1 MAASIGE
8 QLRLA
13 REARGIGLREICDQ
27 TRISVHYLEAI
38 EADDYKRLPGGVFN
52 RSFIKAYAKCV
63 GYDER
68 EAIEGY
74 TRYLREHGDEVAD
87 EVNTHP
93 MHSKVYTD
101 TPATRS
107 PVLTVVLAILILAIL
122 TAAALAALH
131 WFQKRAANQLFAPTQ
146 QQVNAVLFAP
156 KERYVY
162 SFRTKPVVP
171 LRQERDVNAAA
182 LLHRTPNGVTR
193 FLFRDYKHLAPDRAA
208 TPYTTKNA
216 LRAESRFVAPKERHV
231 YSQRVEK
238 SFGSARSEMLCYAL
252 SQTHTPMYNDLT
264 TATTDLRAHDHS
276 RYF

>member
-13 REARGIGLREICDQ
+13 REERGIPLREICNQ

-38 EADDYKRLPGGVFN
+38 EANDYKRLPGGVFN

-74 TRYLREHGDEVAD
+74 TRYLREHGDSSD
-87 EVNTHP
+87 EVNTTP

-107 PVLTVVLAILILAIL
+107 PVLTVVLAVLILAIL

-131 WFQKRAANQLFAPTQ
+131 YFQKRAQF
-146 QQVNAVLFAP
+146 
-156 KERYVY
+156 
-162 SFRTKPVVP
+162 
-171 LRQERDVNAAA
+171 
-182 LLHRTPNGVTR
+182 TPPN
-193 FLFRDYKHLAPDRAA
+193 
-208 TPYTTKNA
+208 
-216 LRAESRFVAPKERHV
+216 
-231 YSQRVEK
+231 
-238 SFGSARSEMLCYAL
+238 SASSVAL
-252 SQTHTPMYNDLT
+252 SQIPAPMYNDLT
-264 TATTDLRAHDHS
+264 AVTTIDLRAHDHI
-276 RYF
+276 RNF